1 MRIIITNEQLK
12 ALALKFPTL
21 TVLEFINSIKG

>member
-1 MRIIITNEQLK
+1 MKIIITKEELK
-12 ALALKFPTL
+12 TLALKFPSL